1 MLYHHKGP
9 KTLFTKMFLLQAV
22 HILYLLKPHIIL
34 IKKLLLQFWYSLCGH
49 QGTINKSCIIFTLSV
64 EHIYLGN
71 WCFYRCTPLILK
83 HVQRWLV
90 L

>member
-34 IKKLLLQFWYSLCGH
+34 IKKLLLQF
-49 QGTINKSCIIFTLSV
+49 CIHYVDTKAQSTNLALFLHFLLNTFILETGAFTGV
-64 EHIYLGN
+64 PH
-71 WCFYRCTPLILK
+71 
-83 HVQRWLV
+83 
-90 L
+90 